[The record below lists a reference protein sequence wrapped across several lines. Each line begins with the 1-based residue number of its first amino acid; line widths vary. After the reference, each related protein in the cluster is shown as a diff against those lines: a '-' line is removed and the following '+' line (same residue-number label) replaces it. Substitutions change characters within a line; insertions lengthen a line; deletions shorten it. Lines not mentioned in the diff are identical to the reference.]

1 MRFYQFHQQ
10 LQAPTCCF
18 FFFLPFLYW
27 SYIYKVVLISDV
39 QQRVIQL
46 YSIAYL
52 FFFKLLF
59 HILFPL
65 RLLHNIEQSFLCS
78 TVGPRWWSIV
88 NTEVCT
94 FWQAPQVAPV
104 VKNPPAI
111 AGDRKRYRFNPW
123 VGKIPWRR
131 KWQPTP
137 VFFLG
142 ESHGQRSLAGY
153 SPRGHSRMWLRRLGV
168 W

>member
-1 MRFYQFHQQ
+1 M
-10 LQAPTCCF
+10 
-18 FFFLPFLYW
+18 
-27 SYIYKVVLISDV
+27 
-39 QQRVIQL
+39 
-46 YSIAYL
+46 
-52 FFFKLLF
+52 
-59 HILFPL
+59 
-65 RLLHNIEQSFLCS
+65 
-78 TVGPRWWSIV
+78 
-88 NTEVCT
+88 
-94 FWQAPQVAPV
+94 

-153 SPRGHSRMWLRRLGV
+153 SPRGHKESDTKESDTKESDRQFEI
-168 W
+168 